1 MKCCMYESDTADVQL
16 DPNLKGLSM
25 EGKASSR
32 KTKVGTGDGGGPESG
47 DLPWMLRLCV
57 DGDGRMGQNERLVNF
72 CVGVQP
78 WSS

>member
-1 MKCCMYESDTADVQL
+1 
-16 DPNLKGLSM
+16 M
-25 EGKASSR
+25 EGKRREASSR
-32 KTKVGTGDGGGPESG
+32 KTKVGTGDGGGTESG

-57 DGDGRMGQNERLVNF
+57 DGAGRMGQNERLVNF